1 MRPVVSVLA
10 CVMSTTAAVQFGCVV
25 LFVWMMAQVV
35 RTSFD
40 PFDTV
45 EGVFLHMAERF
56 HLKLIGGLAWPL
68 LGIPTVTVVA
78 GFLLLLPR
86 DWTRIC
92 YSVLGVGALA
102 WSAFWLRDDL
112 RWWIAPAIYI
122 AFCTCIVWTRGA
134 TRWYGDGSRRARARR
149 LASPARMSP

>member
-1 MRPVVSVLA
+1 M
-10 CVMSTTAAVQFGCVV
+10 QFGCAT
-25 LFVWMMAQVV
+25 LFLWMMAGVV
-35 RTSFD
+35 RSSFD

-56 HLKLIGGLAWPL
+56 HLSMVGGLAWPV
-68 LGIPTVTVVA
+68 LGLPVLAVVA

-92 YSVLGVGALA
+92 YTVLGVGVLA
-102 WSAFWLRDDL
+102 WSAFWLQDDL

-122 AFCTCIVWTRGA
+122 AFCTCIVWTPSA
-134 TRWYGDGSRRARARR
+134 TRWYGDGSRRSRERR
-149 LASPARMSP
+149 LTRAATMTS